1 MFTGII
7 TDIAKVRK
15 IHQRGDTR
23 FEFTTH
29 FDTSS
34 FEIGASIACNGTCL
48 TIVDFGSDWFA
59 VDVSSETLSKTTL
72 GLWEVGALVNLERPL
87 TLSDELGGHIVSGHI
102 DGVGR
107 VNSIE
112 IEGDSI
118 RYCFEAEKELMKF
131 IAIKGSVAVNG
142 VSLTVNE
149 IFGNTFGVNIIPH
162 TQANTNFGA
171 TKTEDSV
178 NIEIDM
184 LARYVERLN
193 EIK

>member
-7 TDIAKVRK
+7 TDIAEVQK
-15 IHQRGDTR
+15 IQHRGDTR
-23 FEFTTH
+23 FEFITRLDTT
-29 FDTSS
+29 S

-48 TIVDFGSDWFA
+48 TIVDIGKDWFA

-72 GLWEVGALVNLERPL
+72 GLWEVGTLVNLERPL
-87 TLSDELGGHIVSGHI
+87 TLSDELGGHLVSGHI
-102 DGVGR
+102 DGVGQ
-107 VNSIE
+107 VSSIK
-112 IEGDSI
+112 IDGNSI
-118 RYCFEAEKELMKF
+118 RYYFEAEKQLMKF

-162 TQANTNFGA
+162 TQSNTNFS
-171 TKTEDSV
+171 TIKTEDTV

-184 LARYVERLN
+184 LARYVARLE

>member
-7 TDIAKVRK
+7 TDIAEVKK

-23 FEFTTH
+23 FEFTTSC
-29 FDTSS
+29 DTTS

-48 TIVDFGSDWFA
+48 TIVDIGSDWFA

-72 GLWEVGALVNLERPL
+72 GLWVIGTLVNLERPL

-107 VNSIE
+107 VSSIE

-118 RYCFEAEKELMKF
+118 RYWFEVEKELMKF

-149 IFGNTFGVNIIPH
+149 IFRNTFGVNIIPH
-162 TQANTNFGA
+162 TQANTNFGK
-171 TKTEDSV
+171 TKIEDSV
-178 NIEIDM
+178 NIEIDL
-184 LARYVERLN
+184 LARYVERIN
-193 EIK
+193 EMK